1 MNRLKPL
8 TLSIAVILASAS
20 TMALAS
26 TDIAVKNMTN
36 AGTPSFVT
44 GNMGKATAK
53 TTVAALKEVL
63 STQAAYQSNGNEDFT
78 VSQQWIDKLGKRHT
92 RMEQSINGLTV
103 YGTSMIVHADIVN
116 DSNNGLVGEH
126 TASNLYAVSGNLA
139 VNAAPKMTVHLM
151 RSKANGAKHAAKL
164 AQDLGEVT
172 VQPELAYIYLPMSG
186 ETKLAWK
193 MEVTWD
199 KGADFGRDIVF
210 YDAYNQELLARHA
223 QIHSAK
229 NYQTFT
235 LNNQEQEAAPG
246 TLLCTNTQSCG
257 ETSAQAAHDGV
268 STVYDYYKS
277 QFGRNGIDNNDMT
290 MKSSVHLS
298 NKLNNAFWNGYQMM
312 YGDGDGVTF
321 TDLTGSFDVIGHEL
335 THGVVQHTAG
345 LVYQNASGAL
355 NEAWADIMGVSSDA
369 YRRGS
374 EQPSWKLGADVY
386 TPNTAGDALRYMDN
400 PTQDGQSKDWYPE
413 RYPFTDA
420 PSNQNDRGGV
430 HLNSGIANLAYSL
443 LVDGG
448 THPRNKSTA
457 VVPSIG
463 LDKSEKIFY
472 RALATYMTQ
481 NTDFAGARSATAQS
495 AQDLY
500 GATEKTAVETAWC
513 AVGVGACPTT
523 TTPPTSNNTLVNGV
537 AKTGLAANV
546 GTELA
551 FTIEVPAGSTN
562 IKFNMS
568 GGTGDADM
576 YVKFGSAPTDSSYDC
591 RPYESGN
598 TEACTTTNAGGTY
611 HVRLKPYS
619 NFASVNLT
627 ASFTAP
633 APVLEP
639 IAVSATDVTV
649 AAGAWKRFTYVVPA
663 GYSNLTIA
671 ISGGTGDADLF
682 VTKGRESTTSSYDCR
697 PYKTG
702 NNESCSFT
710 DPAAATYYMDL
721 NGYSTAAGIT
731 LNLTATP

>member
-26 TDIAVKNMTN
+26 SDITVKNMTN

-44 GNMGKATAK
+44 GDMGRATAN

-63 STQAAYQSNGNEDFT
+63 STQTVYQSNGNEDFS

-92 RMEQSINGLTV
+92 RMEQTINGLTV
-103 YGTSMIVHADIVN
+103 YGTSMIVHADIVQ

-126 TASNLYAVSGNLA
+126 TPSNIYAVSGNLA
-139 VNAAPKMTVHLM
+139 VNAAPEMTVHM
-151 RSKANGAKHAAKL
+151 MQSKARGAEHAAKL
-164 AQDLGEVT
+164 AKGLGEVT

-210 YDAYNQELLARHA
+210 FDAYSQDLLARHA
-223 QIHSAK
+223 QVHSAK

-235 LNNQEQEAAPG
+235 LDNEEQEEAPG

-257 ETSAQAAHDGV
+257 ESSAQAAHDGA
-268 STVYDYYKS
+268 SKVYDYYKEK
-277 QFGRNGIDNNDMT
+277 FGRNGIDNNDMT

-335 THGVVQHTAG
+335 THGVVQYTAA

-355 NEAWADIMGVSSDA
+355 NEAFADIMGVSSDA
-369 YRRGS
+369 YRRNS
-374 EQPSWKLGADVY
+374 SQPSWLLGADVY
-386 TPNTAGDALRYMDN
+386 TPNTAGDALRYMHN

-413 RYPFTDA
+413 RYPFTNA

-430 HLNSGIANLAYSL
+430 HLNSGIANLAYVL

-448 THPRNKSTA
+448 IHPRGKSTA
-457 VVPSIG
+457 QVPQIG
-463 LDKSEKIFY
+463 LAKSEQIFY
-472 RALATYMTQ
+472 RALTTYMTA
-481 NTDFAGARSATAQS
+481 NASFDEARTATAQS

-523 TTPPTSNNTLVNGV
+523 TTPPSNNTLENGI

-546 GTELA
+546 GSELT
-551 FTIEVPAGSTN
+551 FTIEVPTGSTN

-598 TEACTTTNAGGTY
+598 TEACTTTNTGGTY

-633 APVLEP
+633 APALEP
-639 IAVSATDVTV
+639 INVTASNVSVS
-649 AAGAWKRFTYVVPA
+649 AGAWKRYTYVVPA
-663 GYSNLTIA
+663 GYSSLTIA

-702 NNESCSFT
+702 NNESCSFPNPT
-710 DPAAATYYMDL
+710 AATYYMDL